1 MQRSKKLVLMDP
13 KFLDQ
18 MQADKEYKQIQKP
31 ADALAKTSLSL
42 DIGRILE
49 DESISKDENSKPY
62 SDVWRRYTNVRSEI
76 PTQVKAEPNPLVPLP
91 PTPAP
96 LLVTPDT
103 KSRGR
108 RRQKS
113 PPPSSTP
120 PPPAPT
126 IPRRSKRQH
135 VKYEKDIPWVSY

>member
-49 DESISKDENSKPY
+49 DESISEDENSKPY
-62 SDVWRRYTNVRSEI
+62 SDVWRRYTNVRSKI

-96 LLVTPDT
+96 LLASPDI

-108 RRQKS
+108 RRRKS
-113 PPPSSTP
+113 PSPSLTP

-126 IPRRSKRQH
+126 IPRRSRRKH
-135 VKYEKDIPWVSY
+135 VKYKKDIPWMSY